1 MTDPTPGT
9 ALPDE
14 LSLGRIFRRFYQ
26 ILTLIFCL
34 FLVVRTTFV
43 EPHGV
48 PTGSMA
54 PAIFGDRRQCQC
66 PRCDYPIVVGAPQ
79 PGQSN
84 SQTAA
89 YCPNCG
95 LSRINAVPLSDE
107 IFGDRILVD
116 RLIFRLRPPRR
127 WEIAVFQPPDDSK
140 IPYVKR
146 VVGLPGEAMRIHDG
160 DAYADGELLRKSL
173 DAIREMKVPIFDMDH
188 PPKPM
193 GWACRWDPGSKPIHP
208 VEETVVENRL
218 ILDAS
223 ATVDAVLGLSYR
235 HRNVDSGLDELIR
248 DDLAYNGSRGVPK
261 AVHDFLVEC
270 EVEVLGGTG
279 GFSLRLGD
287 SSESVRL
294 ALAIGPEDAAPS
306 VSMLSHDGNSAKVN
320 YPTLRLNPGRRYR
333 VEFAF
338 VDRRAFAVID
348 GLEIGAPLEVFVPK
362 LVGGKLPADR
372 PGTDRPLKLEA
383 RGVSMVVHRLKLFR
397 DVQYRSEGENGI
409 AAPWQ
414 LGPND
419 YFLLG
424 DNSASSEDSRY
435 WKKAGVPEGDFIGKP
450 FLVHQPLRIG
460 RLVLNGNEHRFQTID
475 WDRFRFLR

>member
-1 MTDPTPGT
+1 
-9 ALPDE
+9 
-14 LSLGRIFRRFYQ
+14 
-26 ILTLIFCL
+26 
-34 FLVVRTTFV
+34 
-43 EPHGV
+43 
-48 PTGSMA
+48 MA
-54 PAIFGDRRQCQC
+54 PAIFGDRRQCPC

-84 SQTAA
+84 PQAAA

-95 LSRINAVPLSDE
+95 LSRINTVPLSDE
-107 IFGDRILVD
+107 IFGDRLLVD

-146 VVGLPGEAMRIHDG
+146 VVGLPGEAIRIHDG

-173 DAIREMKVPIFDMDH
+173 GVIREMKVPIFDMDH

-193 GWACRWDPGSKPIHP
+193 GWACRWDAGPEPIRP
-208 VEETVVENRL
+208 LEAIVAEDRL
-218 ILDAS
+218 SLDAS
-223 ATVDAVLGLSYR
+223 EATRAVVELNYR
-235 HRNVDSGLDELIR
+235 HRNVDTGLDESIR

-261 AVHDFLVEC
+261 PVRDFIVEC
-270 EVEVLGGTG
+270 EIEIVGGTG
-279 GFSLRLGD
+279 AFSLRLGD
-287 SSESVRL
+287 GAESVRL
-294 ALAIGPEDAAPS
+294 DLTVGSGSPNP
-306 VSMLSHDGNSAKVN
+306 MLSHRPREGNSAEAH
-320 YPTLRLNPGRRYR
+320 YPNLRLDSGRRYR

-338 VDRRAFAVID
+338 VDRRAFAAID
-348 GLEIGAPLEVFVPK
+348 GVEVGTPLDVFVPK
-362 LVGGKLPADR
+362 LIEGKLPADR
-372 PGTDRPLKLEA
+372 PGTDRPLQLEA
-383 RGVSMVVHRLKLFR
+383 RGVSAVVRHLKLAR
-397 DVQYRSEGENGI
+397 DVQYRPEGENGI

-414 LGPND
+414 LGAD
-419 YFLLG
+419 EYFLLG

-435 WKKAGVPEGDFIGKP
+435 WKKPGVPEGDFIGKP

>member
-1 MTDPTPGT
+1 MTDPTP
-9 ALPDE
+9 ASPLPDE

-54 PAIFGDRRQCQC
+54 PSIFGDRRQCPC
-66 PRCDYPIVVGAPQ
+66 PRCEYPIAVGAPQ
-79 PGQSN
+79 PGQFN
-84 SQTAA
+84 PQAAA

-95 LSRINAVPLSDE
+95 LTRINTVPLSDE
-107 IFGDRILVD
+107 IFGDRLLVD
-116 RLIFRLRPPRR
+116 RMVFRLRPPKR
-127 WEIAVFQPPDDSK
+127 WEIAVFHPPDDSK

-146 VVGLPGEAMRIHDG
+146 VVGLPGEAIRIHDG
-160 DAYADGELLRKSL
+160 DAYANGELLRKSL

-193 GWACRWDPGSKPIHP
+193 GWGCRWEAGSKSSHP
-208 VEETVVENRL
+208 VEGMVVEDRL

-223 ATVDAVLGLSYR
+223 ATVDAVLGLNYR
-235 HRNVDSGLDELIR
+235 HRNVDTGVDELIR

-261 AVHDFLVEC
+261 PVHDFLVEC
-270 EVEVLGGTG
+270 EVEVIGGTG
-279 GFSLRLGD
+279 NFSLRLGD
-287 SSESVRL
+287 GSDSVRL
-294 ALAIGPEDAAPS
+294 DLTIGPENAAPS
-306 VSMLSHDGNSAKVN
+306 ASMLSHDGNSVKVH

-333 VEFAF
+333 VKLAF
-338 VDRRAFAVID
+338 VDRRALAAID
-348 GLEIGAPLEVFVPK
+348 GVEAGPALELFVPK
-362 LVGGKLPADR
+362 LLEGKLPADR
-372 PGTDRPLKLEA
+372 PGTDRPLQLEA
-383 RGVSMVVHRLKLFR
+383 RGVSVMVHHLKLSR

-409 AAPWQ
+409 VAPWQ
-414 LGPND
+414 LGANE

-435 WKKAGVPEGDFIGKP
+435 WKKPGVPEGDFIGKP
-450 FLVHQPLRIG
+450 FLIHQPLRIG
-460 RLVLNGNEHRFQTID
+460 RLVLNGNEHRFQTVD